1 MGVHVRLIGIGIVL
15 AVGINFAF
23 KILEFKSEGVFSD
36 HHVHDLRHFFEEA
49 HGIGKHEYSI
59 ATSTLR
65 GIGSHRA
72 VSRALQTSRLY
83 RECQGKERFLALM
96 YSAIP
101 DEEISINQTAE
112 KCSTFPIWSETVEL
126 YGDRPIV
133 IGMETCHAYRNVLK
147 GRRPLIRWAGLQNS
161 GTNALKRALTKNLP
175 DVSVKRLNSQYM
187 DKHVPLKFWYNNTRF
202 NGKNQRYYLSVIIV
216 RDPFRWANSMCKTPY
231 NAKWAR
237 EEGHCPNLL
246 HDNGVRGGSRTPI
259 PVSNAPGALFAHLT
273 TNHTSMMHLWS
284 DWNKE
289 YYDAT
294 FPNLIVRL
302 EDLLFH
308 PEQTLEYVANCT
320 GTKQSELHQYD
331 LEAAKTHGNPA
342 DYILGLTKY
351 GTGQG
356 RYGGLTREEF
366 IWAEK
371 EALDPTL
378 MKVFGY
384 SSGPGPA

>member
-1 MGVHVRLIGIGIVL
+1 MGVYVRLIGICIFL
-15 AVGINFAF
+15 AVAINFSF
-23 KILEFKSEGVFSD
+23 IYNPRVHKDLFYH
-36 HHVHDLRHFFEEA
+36 HHVFGA
-49 HGIGKHEYSI
+49 PNIGKNEHTT
-59 ATSTLR
+59 ATSKLALQ
-65 GIGSHRA
+65 GLWSNRA
-72 VSRALQTSRLY
+72 VSKALQASRLY
-83 RECQGKERFLALM
+83 SECQGKERFLVLM

-101 DEEISINQTAE
+101 SDEETSINQTAE
-112 KCSTFPIWSETVEL
+112 KCSAFPVWSETAEL

-133 IGMETCHAYRNVLK
+133 IGMETCEAYRNVLK

-161 GTNALKRALTKNLP
+161 GTNALKRTLTKNLP
-175 DVSVKRLNSQYM
+175 GVSVKRLNSQYM
-187 DKHVPLKFWYNNTRF
+187 DKHVPLKYWYNNTRF
-202 NGKNQRYYLSVIIV
+202 NDENQRYYLSVIIV
-216 RDPFRWANSMCKTPY
+216 RDPYRWANSMCKTPY
-231 NAKWAR
+231 NAKWER

-246 HDNGVRGGSRTPI
+246 HNGGVLGGGSTPI
-259 PVSNAPGALFAHLT
+259 TVSNAPGALFAHFA

-294 FPNLIVRL
+294 FPHLIVRL

-320 GTKQSELHQYD
+320 GTTRSEPHRYD

-351 GTGQG
+351 GSGQG
-356 RYGGLTREEF
+356 RYGGLTRQEF
-366 IWAEK
+366 IWAGK

-384 SSGPGPA
+384 SNGPGPA